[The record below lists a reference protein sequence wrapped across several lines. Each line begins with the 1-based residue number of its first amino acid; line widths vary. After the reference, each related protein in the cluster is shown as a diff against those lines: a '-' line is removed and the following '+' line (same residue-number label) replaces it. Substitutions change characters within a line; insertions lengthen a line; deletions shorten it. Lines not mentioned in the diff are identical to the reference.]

1 MIHQIISQKNNY
13 PVQSIILRHIK
24 RHLTHMTTTK
34 KFAMLTAT
42 LLIARPS
49 AGVRYN
55 HLLFIQFSLSMLN
68 MFIRLIIKIAL
79 AMMLLMKMMLFR
91 IKKHLDVFLLAVDL
105 QNLVVETTV
114 AEAWF
119 WYIYI
124 YIFFLFQI
132 AKQTVKPQD
141 QRAMILASLV
151 VTASSSFSMERAKS
165 TSA

>member
-114 AEAWF
+114 AEACF
-119 WYIYI
+119 
-124 YIFFLFQI
+124 
-132 AKQTVKPQD
+132 
-141 QRAMILASLV
+141 
-151 VTASSSFSMERAKS
+151 
-165 TSA
+165 